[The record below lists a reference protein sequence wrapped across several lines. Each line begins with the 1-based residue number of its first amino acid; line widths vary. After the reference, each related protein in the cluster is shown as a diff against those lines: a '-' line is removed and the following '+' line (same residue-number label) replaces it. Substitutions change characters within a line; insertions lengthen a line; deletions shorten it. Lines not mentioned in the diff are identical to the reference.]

1 MRVFICADIEGVA
14 GVVTRQQTV
23 ISGFEYQQAREWM
36 TGEVIAACEGAMEAG
51 ATEIIIADSHGEAQN
66 LLLDA
71 LPDTV
76 QVVRSWPRP
85 LAMMQGIETGPF
97 AACLMIGHHTGVHQA
112 EGVLAHTFAGMT
124 IAGLR
129 VNGQPAS
136 EIVVNA
142 AIAGHF
148 GVPVTLVTGD
158 DATCA
163 HAAEVLGPAVRT
175 VTTKFAQGRLSART
189 LMPAEARR
197 RIKAAS
203 AIAVHDAAG
212 VKPTPVDTP
221 LAVEIQFKHHW
232 NAELLAYLP
241 CFRRLDA
248 VTIGFTA
255 DDAPAL
261 ARMLKFIISYTPAA

>member
-14 GVVTRQQTV
+14 GVVTRQQTA

-51 ATEIIIADSHGEAQN
+51 ATEIVIADSHGEAQN

-71 LPDTV
+71 LPDHV

-85 LAMMQGIETGPF
+85 LGMMQGIETGPF

-112 EGVLAHTFAGMT
+112 EGVLAHTFAGLT

-129 VNGQPAS
+129 VNGRPAS
-136 EIVVNA
+136 EIVVNSI
-142 AIAGHF
+142 IAGHF

-163 HAAEVLGPAVRT
+163 HATDILGPAVRT
-175 VTTKFAQGRLSART
+175 VATKFAQGRLSART
-189 LMPAEARR
+189 LMPGEARR
-197 RIKAAS
+197 RIRSAA
-203 AIAVHDAAG
+203 AEAVRAGATAKPLMADA
-212 VKPTPVDTP
+212 P
-221 LAVEIQFKHHW
+221 LSVEVQFKNHW

-261 ARMLKFIISYTPAA
+261 ARILKFITSYTPSP

>member
-14 GVVTRQQTV
+14 GVVTRQQTA

-36 TGEVIAACEGAMEAG
+36 TAEVAAACEGAMDAG
-51 ATEIIIADSHGEAQN
+51 ATEIVIADSHGEAQN
-66 LLLDA
+66 LLLDG
-71 LPDTV
+71 LPDQV

-97 AACLMIGHHTGVHQA
+97 AACLMIGHHTGVHHA
-112 EGVLAHTFAGMT
+112 DGVLAHTFAGLT

-129 VNGQPAS
+129 LNGNPAS
-136 EIVVNA
+136 EISVNA

-158 DATCA
+158 DFTCQ
-163 HAAEVLGPAVRT
+163 HARELLGPGVET
-175 VTTKFAQGRLSART
+175 VATKYAYGRLSARS

-197 RIKAAS
+197 RIKAA
-203 AIAVHDAAG
+203 AADAVTKAAG
-212 VKPTPVDTP
+212 IEPLQPVTP
-221 LAVEIQFKHHW
+221 LAVEVQFKNHW

-241 CFRRLDA
+241 CFTRLDA

-255 DDAPAL
+255 EDAPAL
-261 ARMLKFIISYTPAA
+261 ARTLKFITSYTPVP